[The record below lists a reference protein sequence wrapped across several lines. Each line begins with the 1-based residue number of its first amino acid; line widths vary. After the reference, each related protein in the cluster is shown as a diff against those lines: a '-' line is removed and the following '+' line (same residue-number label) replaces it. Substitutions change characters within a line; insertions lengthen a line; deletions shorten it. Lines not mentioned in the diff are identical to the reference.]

1 MFGKIILAMLVVC
14 LVQNVRPKAV
24 GGILKDMENNDMYGE
39 RSYLEDHGNY
49 VEEED
54 LPKAPAEP
62 EDNGADDEY
71 GEATYVEYGEDCP
84 EDMEKDLNNVCRK
97 VWF

>member
-1 MFGKIILAMLVVC
+1 MVGLC
-14 LVQNVRPKAV
+14 LIQSVRPKAV
-24 GGILKDMENNDMYGE
+24 DGILDDMENNDLYGE

-49 VEEED
+49 VDNRVEED
-54 LPKAPAEP
+54 LPEAPKEL
-62 EDNGADDEY
+62 EDNSADDE
-71 GEATYVEYGEDCP
+71 AAYVDYGEDCP